1 MSIVIPFSKTP
12 PSANGPSSPPAPVG
26 PFELMAAAQ
35 MNELSKTNKPHDIED
50 GPEFDKWDEAL
61 DQYGTIRLPKE
72 RNNPQE
78 WLNRDQYKDFLKDI
92 DREDQPDGSVIL
104 RKRGPSV

>member
-1 MSIVIPFSKTP
+1 
-12 PSANGPSSPPAPVG
+12 
-26 PFELMAAAQ
+26 MAAAQ